1 MTPQELYDQAKND
14 LQVDIQKSQE
24 LSQQLNTIQ
33 QELNDT
39 NLRVFAN
46 RQLMQKLKRVD
57 GVETDQQ
64 VLKKYIY
71 GVAYSFNLFN

>member
-1 MTPQELYDQAKND
+1 MTPQELYDQAKS
-14 LQVDIQKSQE
+14 DIEADTQKSQ
-24 LSQQLNTIQ
+24 QLQ
-33 QELNDT
+33 QELNNT
-39 NLRVFAN
+39 NLRIFAN
-46 RQLMQKLKRVD
+46 QQMMEKFKGVD